1 MLIFLNLRGNEV
13 ARAEKYRRHAA
24 ECLRIARTTQDP
36 REKATLLAMADKWR
50 ELADKAE
57 SENAKHKPPG
67 EAD

>member
-1 MLIFLNLRGNEV
+1 M
-13 ARAEKYRRHAA
+13 ARAEKYRRYAA

-57 SENAKHKPPG
+57 SDAKHKPPEEG
-67 EAD
+67 D

>member
-1 MLIFLNLRGNEV
+1 MIFLNLRGNEV
-13 ARAEKYRRHAA
+13 ARAEKYRRYAA

-57 SENAKHKPPG
+57 SDAKHKPPEEG
-67 EAD
+67 D